1 MAHLIVGDFRR
12 WSEDKLLLS
21 DRLVEQLD
29 YLYSLSFEHMGDG
42 VYPVK
47 EDGTYLI
54 VKQTPTI
61 AFAEVRPERHQRYVD
76 IHYIL
81 AGSESIGF
89 ARDSGGNKSV
99 DVIPAVEDHTF
110 FDSVEQ
116 EMELVLY
123 PGQYAIFLPSDIHR
137 PWCKTKETDFV
148 RKALLKVP
156 IKEQISSL

>member
-1 MAHLIVGDFRR
+1 MGHLIVGDFRR

-21 DRLVEQLD
+21 NRFVEHLD
-29 YLYSLSFEHMGDG
+29 YLYSLSFEYMEDG

-47 EDGTYLI
+47 EDGTYLV
-54 VKQTPTI
+54 VKQTATTP
-61 AFAEVRPERHQRYVD
+61 FAEVRPERHQRYVD

-81 AGSESIGF
+81 AGAETIGF
-89 ARDSGGNKSV
+89 ARDSGENQSV
-99 DVIPAVEDHTF
+99 EVIPAVEDHTF

-116 EMELVLY
+116 EMALVLY

-137 PWCKTKETDFV
+137 PWCKANETDFV

-156 IKEQISSL
+156 LSEA